1 MPPLLT
7 VREAATCARVSTR
20 TIERWVNAGLLPAQR
35 FGPRLVRIAADDL
48 AAVGR
53 PVGAVK

>member
-7 VREAATCARVSTR
+7 VREVAARVHVSRR
-20 TIERWVNAGLLPAQR
+20 TVERWIHDGVLPAQR
-35 FGPRLVRIAADDL
+35 FGPRLVRVAAADL

-53 PVGAVK
+53 PIGAAE